1 MDFKNTLR
9 TSLMM
14 YPSIHPNA
22 LTVYDHLFCVIGN
35 GYSWENGELVEHGK
49 KATSVKDAVI
59 KAIEF
64 HLIDP
69 VVDPFDHIDIGL
81 DYIKEIL
88 NYKYKHVIEE
98 IEMIFDVDS
107 RMKDFSFETPDKY
120 FGYGK
125 HLTVEDKYML
135 YDICEYSKICNLP
148 DDIKPDW
155 LEAAEKMYEILVANP
170 ERVKDDKNLLPKVK
184 ERIEE
189 LKKSAK

>member
-1 MDFKNTLR
+1 MTFEDTLR
-9 TSLMM
+9 TSLLLF
-14 YPSIHPNA
+14 PGIHPNA

-35 GYSWENGELVEHGK
+35 GYSWENGELVEHGE
-49 KATSVKDAVI
+49 KASSVKDGVI

-64 HLIDP
+64 HLMDP
-69 VVDPFDHIDIGL
+69 VVDPFEHIDLGL
-81 DYIKEIL
+81 DYVKRSL
-88 NYKYKHVIEE
+88 NYEYKRVIKDV
-98 IEMIFDVDS
+98 EMTFDVEN
-107 RMKDFSFETPDKY
+107 RMKDFSFETSDKY

-125 HLTVEDKYML
+125 YFAAEDKYML

-155 LEAAEKMYEILVANP
+155 LEAAEKMYDILVANP
-170 ERVKDDKNLLPKVK
+170 ERVQDKNNLLPKVK